1 MTRTTD
7 NKRIRA
13 ILDFWFGAPGS
24 AEYGSNRAVWFQKN
38 EDFDQRITAQFL
50 TDYENAKNGNYG
62 AWAETTNG
70 CLALLILLDQFPR
83 NMFRESALAFAA
95 DHLALEIAL
104 NMVESGKDKALSKEE
119 KFFVYLPFEHSEDIE
134 MQKRCL
140 ELTAAMPQG
149 TAKNSPYY
157 WAKKH
162 YDVIARFGRFPHRNA
177 LLGRPNTAEEEAYL
191 SQPGAGF

>member
-1 MTRTTD
+1 MTSTTE

-24 AEYGSNRAVWFQKN
+24 AEHGRNRAVWFQKS
-38 EDFDQRITAQFL
+38 EDFDQQITNQFMA
-50 TDYENAKNGNYG
+50 DYQNARDGRY
-62 AWAETTNG
+62 ASWTETTDG

-83 NMFRESALAFAA
+83 NMFRESARAFAT
-95 DHLALEIAL
+95 DPMALEIAV
-104 NMVESGKDKALSKEE
+104 NMVESGKDKTLSKEE
-119 KFFVYLPFEHSEDIE
+119 KFFVYLPFEHAEDIE

-149 TAKNSPYY
+149 TGKNSPYY

-177 LLGRPNTAEEEAYL
+177 LLGRANSAEEDVYL